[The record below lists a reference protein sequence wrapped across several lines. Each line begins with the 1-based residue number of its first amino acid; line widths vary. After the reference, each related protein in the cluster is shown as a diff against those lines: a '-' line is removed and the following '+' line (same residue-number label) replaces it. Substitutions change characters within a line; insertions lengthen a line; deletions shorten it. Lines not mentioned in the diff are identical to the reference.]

1 MLLEGITVVDL
12 YPSLASSYASRLFSD
27 LGATVIMLE
36 PASGGD
42 VRHMEPKFDAD
53 DESVYHSYLN
63 QNKQSI
69 VVDLADTETIMDIL
83 QTADILIEPLGQK
96 KLAEYGLAY
105 EQIKDTLPSLVYA
118 SQSPYGNS
126 GPNQDRV
133 SSEIVDYATGGFL
146 YYGGDPDRE
155 PLAVHGYQSSWH
167 GGMHVATAA
176 LFAHI
181 YSQRTG
187 IGQHVDVSNQEALL
201 SAHVWLISSWLEE
214 GEVFTRKGSDLIQ
227 CKDGYV
233 VWGRRE
239 LPIFLLI
246 ERPELMDEP
255 KFHTD
260 TGWRDAQPE
269 VRDMLEQWCLNKTK
283 DEICPLAQQL
293 RIKMTPV
300 NAPQDLLDSEQF
312 AARDWWKTITT
323 TAGHTIQIPT
333 PPWKLTGE
341 QLAPLQPAPA
351 LNQHKPLAAKQQAK
365 RTNAWPALSAEKP
378 LAGIRVLEMTQ
389 AWAGPLAGRHLAD
402 MGAEVITVTSP
413 IADNIRNWHFP
424 GGSDQIWPHF
434 YNRGGGFNQ
443 LNRNKFN
450 LALDVKPA
458 DGRQQIL
465 DLIKNVDIFLENNSP
480 RVMPNFQL
488 DYETLKAV
496 NPKLVMCSI
505 SGFGAN
511 GPHANYF
518 ATGKILEASGG
529 LVAQTGYN
537 ETDLYGTATFIA
549 DPMAGTL
556 APFLMSAAIIEMLD
570 SGKGRHIDMSLQ
582 ECVTTFVID
591 GIFRHQ
597 TTGNTLPPRGNRSLI
612 AAPQGVYQCAGRDSW
627 LALTIDDDNQ
637 WKLFADLIGQSDLAS
652 KYPTVQDRQAN
663 METIDAVIKQWTKT
677 LDHHQA
683 TVMLQEL
690 GIPSGPVLANWEI
703 AADPHLYYRDFW
715 MEGVHPEVGYQR
727 WEGAPWKFSATPA
740 TMERS
745 APLFNE
751 HVEEILSKYA
761 GRTIDEIAKLRDE
774 GITFDQPLNTVL
786 FPIEPKSYKKK

>member
-1 MLLEGITVVDL
+1 
-12 YPSLASSYASRLFSD
+12 
-27 LGATVIMLE
+27 
-36 PASGGD
+36 
-42 VRHMEPKFDAD
+42 
-53 DESVYHSYLN
+53 
-63 QNKQSI
+63 
-69 VVDLADTETIMDIL
+69 
-83 QTADILIEPLGQK
+83 
-96 KLAEYGLAY
+96 
-105 EQIKDTLPSLVYA
+105 
-118 SQSPYGNS
+118 
-126 GPNQDRV
+126 
-133 SSEIVDYATGGFL
+133 
-146 YYGGDPDRE
+146 
-155 PLAVHGYQSSWH
+155 
-167 GGMHVATAA
+167 
-176 LFAHI
+176 
-181 YSQRTG
+181 
-187 IGQHVDVSNQEALL
+187 
-201 SAHVWLISSWLEE
+201 
-214 GEVFTRKGSDLIQ
+214 
-227 CKDGYV
+227 
-233 VWGRRE
+233 
-239 LPIFLLI
+239 
-246 ERPELMDEP
+246 MDEP
-255 KFHTD
+255 KYQTD
-260 TGWRDAQPE
+260 KGWREAQDE
-269 VRDMLEQWCLNKTK
+269 VRQMMEDWSRDKTK
-283 DEICPLAQQL
+283 EEIVTKAQSLQVL
-293 RIKMTPV
+293 CCPV
-300 NAPQDLLDSEQF
+300 NTPEDLLVSEQF

-351 LNQHKPLAAKQQAK
+351 LNQHKPLTAKQQVK
-365 RTNAWPALSAEKP
+365 RTNAWPTLSAEKP
-378 LAGIRVLEMTQ
+378 LAGIRVLEITK

-402 MGAEVITVTSP
+402 MGADVFVIDPPAGQATRVH
-413 IADNIRNWHFP
+413 HFP
-424 GGSDQIWPHF
+424 GGPDQMWPHF

-443 LNRNKFN
+443 FNRNKRG
-450 LALDVKPA
+450 LALDIRHP

-465 DLIKNVDIFLENNSP
+465 DMVKNIDVLLENNTV

-597 TTGNTLPPRGNRSLI
+597 ITGNTLPPRVNRSLT

-637 WKLFADLIGQSDLAS
+637 WKLFADLIGQPDLAS
-652 KYPTVQDRQAN
+652 KYPTVQDRKTN
-663 METIDAVIKQWTKT
+663 METIDAVIQQWTKT

-683 TVMLQEL
+683 TGMLQEL

-715 MEGVHPEVGYQR
+715 MEGIHPEVGYQR

-745 APLFNE
+745 APMYGE
-751 HVEEILSKYA
+751 HNDELLQEFAK
-761 GRTIDEIAKLRDE
+761 RTTDEIEKLRAENVVLDE
-774 GITFDQPLNTVL
+774 PSNKLVFFDPSRDEN
-786 FPIEPKSYKKK
+786 

>member
-1 MLLEGITVVDL
+1 
-12 YPSLASSYASRLFSD
+12 
-27 LGATVIMLE
+27 
-36 PASGGD
+36 
-42 VRHMEPKFDAD
+42 
-53 DESVYHSYLN
+53 
-63 QNKQSI
+63 
-69 VVDLADTETIMDIL
+69 
-83 QTADILIEPLGQK
+83 
-96 KLAEYGLAY
+96 
-105 EQIKDTLPSLVYA
+105 
-118 SQSPYGNS
+118 
-126 GPNQDRV
+126 
-133 SSEIVDYATGGFL
+133 
-146 YYGGDPDRE
+146 
-155 PLAVHGYQSSWH
+155 
-167 GGMHVATAA
+167 
-176 LFAHI
+176 
-181 YSQRTG
+181 
-187 IGQHVDVSNQEALL
+187 
-201 SAHVWLISSWLEE
+201 
-214 GEVFTRKGSDLIQ
+214 
-227 CKDGYV
+227 
-233 VWGRRE
+233 
-239 LPIFLLI
+239 
-246 ERPELMDEP
+246 
-255 KFHTD
+255 
-260 TGWRDAQPE
+260 
-269 VRDMLEQWCLNKTK
+269 
-283 DEICPLAQQL
+283 
-293 RIKMTPV
+293 
-300 NAPQDLLDSEQF
+300 
-312 AARDWWKTITT
+312 
-323 TAGHTIQIPT
+323 PT

-351 LNQHKPLAAKQQAK
+351 LNQHEPLTAKQQVK
-365 RTNAWPALSAEKP
+365 RTHAWPTLSAEKP
-378 LAGIRVLEMTQ
+378 LAGIRVLEITK

-402 MGAEVITVTSP
+402 MGADVFVIDPPAGQATRVH
-413 IADNIRNWHFP
+413 HFP
-424 GGSDQIWPHF
+424 GGPDQMWPHF

-443 LNRNKFN
+443 FNRNKRG
-450 LALDVKPA
+450 LALDIRHP

-465 DLIKNVDIFLENNSP
+465 DMVKNIDVLLENNTV

-597 TTGNTLPPRGNRSLI
+597 TTGNTLPPRVNRSLT

-637 WKLFADLIGQSDLAS
+637 WKLFADLIGQPDLAS
-652 KYPTVQDRQAN
+652 KYPTVQDRKTN
-663 METIDAVIKQWTKT
+663 METIDAVIQQWTKT

-683 TVMLQEL
+683 TGMLQEL

-715 MEGVHPEVGYQR
+715 MEGIHPEVGYQR

-745 APLFNE
+745 APLFNQ
-751 HVEEILSKYA
+751 HVDEILSKYA
-761 GRTIDEIAKLRDE
+761 GRNPDEIAKLREE

-786 FPIEPKSYKKK
+786 FPIEPQSYKKK

>member
-12 YPSLASSYASRLFSD
+12 HPNLASSYASRLFSD

-36 PASGGD
+36 PASGSD

-69 VVDLADTETIMDIL
+69 VVDLADTETIIDIL

-187 IGQHVDVSNQEALL
+187 IGQHVDVSNQEVLL
-201 SAHVWLISSWLEE
+201 NSHVWLMSSWFEE
-214 GEVFTRKGSDLIQ
+214 GEIYKRIHSEVTP

-233 VWGRRE
+233 VWGTTRAE
-239 LPIFLLI
+239 VFIVVD
-246 ERPELMDEP
+246 RPELMDEP
-255 KFHTD
+255 KYQTD
-260 TGWRDAQPE
+260 KGWREAQDE
-269 VRDMLEQWCLNKTK
+269 VRQMMEDWSRDKTK
-283 DEICPLAQQL
+283 EEIVTKAQSLQVL
-293 RIKMTPV
+293 CCPV
-300 NAPQDLLDSEQF
+300 NTPEDLLASEQF

-351 LNQHKPLAAKQQAK
+351 LNQHEPLAAKQQAK
-365 RTNAWPALSAEKP
+365 RTNAWPTLSAEKP
-378 LAGIRVLEMTQ
+378 LAGIRVLEITK

-402 MGAEVITVTSP
+402 MGADVFVIDPPAGQATRVH
-413 IADNIRNWHFP
+413 HFP
-424 GGSDQIWPHF
+424 GGPDQMWPHF

-443 LNRNKFN
+443 FNRNKRG
-450 LALDVKPA
+450 LALDIRHP

-465 DLIKNVDIFLENNSP
+465 DMVKNIDVLLENNTV

-591 GIFRHQ
+591 GVFRHQ

-745 APLFNE
+745 APMYGE
-751 HVEEILSKYA
+751 HNDELLQEFA
-761 GRTIDEIAKLRDE
+761 GRTPDEIVKLRTENVVLDE
-774 GITFDQPLNTVL
+774 PSNKLVFFDPSRDEN
-786 FPIEPKSYKKK
+786 

>member
-1 MLLEGITVVDL
+1 MLLEDITVVDL
-12 YPSLASSYASRLFSD
+12 YPNLASSYASRLFSD

-36 PASGGD
+36 PASGSD

-69 VVDLADTETIMDIL
+69 VVDLADTETIIDIL

-283 DEICPLAQQL
+283 DEICTLAQQL

-351 LNQHKPLAAKQQAK
+351 LNQHEPLTAKQQVK
-365 RTNAWPALSAEKP
+365 RTNAWSTLSAEKP

-443 LNRNKFN
+443 LNRNKYN
-450 LALDVKPA
+450 LALNVKPPA
-458 DGRQQIL
+458 GRKQIL

-488 DYETLKAV
+488 DYETLKEV

-505 SGFGAN
+505 SGFGAT
-511 GPHANYF
+511 GPHAHYVAVGSN
-518 ATGKILEASGG
+518 IEASGG
-529 LVAQTGYN
+529 LVAQTGYDQDN
-537 ETDLYGTATFIA
+537 LTGTGTYIA
-549 DPMAGTL
+549 DPITGSL
-556 APFLMSAAIIEMLD
+556 SSLVMSAALLD
-570 SGKGRHIDMSLQ
+570 AVASGEGRLIDISLQ
-582 ECVTTFVID
+582 ESLTTFMID
-591 GIFRHQ
+591 NVLHYQ
-597 TTGNTLPPRGNRSLI
+597 TTGNTLPPRVNRSLT

-637 WKLFADLIGQSDLAS
+637 WKLFADLIGQPDLAS
-652 KYPTVQDRQAN
+652 KYPTVQDRKTN
-663 METIDAVIKQWTKT
+663 METIDAVIQQWTKT

-683 TVMLQEL
+683 TGMLQEL

-715 MEGVHPEVGYQR
+715 MEGIHPEVGYQR

-745 APLFNE
+745 APMYGE
-751 HVEEILSKYA
+751 HNDELLQEFAK
-761 GRTIDEIAKLRDE
+761 RTTDEIEKLRAENVVLDE
-774 GITFDQPLNTVL
+774 PSNKLVFFDPSRDEN
-786 FPIEPKSYKKK
+786 

>member
-1 MLLEGITVVDL
+1 MLLEDITVVDL

-36 PASGGD
+36 PASGSD

-69 VVDLADTETIMDIL
+69 VVDLADTETIIDIL

-187 IGQHVDVSNQEALL
+187 IGQHVDVSNQEVLL
-201 SAHVWLISSWLEE
+201 NSHVWLMSSWFEE
-214 GEVFTRKGSDLIQ
+214 GEIYKRIHSEVTP

-233 VWGRRE
+233 VWGTTRAE
-239 LPIFLLI
+239 VFIVVD
-246 ERPELMDEP
+246 RPELMDEP
-255 KFHTD
+255 KYQTD
-260 TGWRDAQPE
+260 KGWREAQDE
-269 VRDMLEQWCLNKTK
+269 VRQMMEDWSRDKTK
-283 DEICPLAQQL
+283 EEIVTKAQSLQVL
-293 RIKMTPV
+293 CCPV
-300 NAPQDLLDSEQF
+300 NTPEDLLVSEQF

-351 LNQHKPLAAKQQAK
+351 LNQHEPLTAKQQVK
-365 RTNAWPALSAEKP
+365 RTNAWSTLSAEKP

-443 LNRNKFN
+443 LNRNKYN
-450 LALDVKPA
+450 LALNVKPPA
-458 DGRQQIL
+458 GRKQIL

-505 SGFGAN
+505 SGFGAT
-511 GPHANYF
+511 GPHAHYVAVGSN
-518 ATGKILEASGG
+518 IEASGG
-529 LVAQTGYN
+529 LVAQTGYDQDN
-537 ETDLYGTATFIA
+537 LTGTGTYIA
-549 DPMAGTL
+549 DPITGSL
-556 APFLMSAAIIEMLD
+556 SSLVMSAALLD
-570 SGKGRHIDMSLQ
+570 AVASGEGRLIDISLQ
-582 ECVTTFVID
+582 ESLTTFMID
-591 GIFRHQ
+591 NVLHYQ
-597 TTGNTLPPRGNRSLI
+597 TTGNTLPPRVNRSLT

-715 MEGVHPEVGYQR
+715 MEGIHPEVGYQR

-751 HVEEILSKYA
+751 HVDEILSKYA
-761 GRTIDEIAKLRDE
+761 GRTPDEIAQLREE
-774 GITFDQPLNTVL
+774 GITFDKPLNTVL

>member
-1 MLLEGITVVDL
+1 MLLEDITVVDL
-12 YPSLASSYASRLFSD
+12 YPNLASSYASRLFSD

-36 PASGGD
+36 PASGSD

-69 VVDLADTETIMDIL
+69 VVDLADTETIIDIL

-187 IGQHVDVSNQEALL
+187 IGQHVDVSNQEVLL
-201 SAHVWLISSWLEE
+201 NSHVWLMSSWFEE
-214 GEVFTRKGSDLIQ
+214 GEIYKRIHSEVTP

-233 VWGRRE
+233 VWGTTRAE
-239 LPIFLLI
+239 VFIVVD
-246 ERPELMDEP
+246 RPELMDEP
-255 KFHTD
+255 KYQTD
-260 TGWRDAQPE
+260 KGWREAQDE
-269 VRDMLEQWCLNKTK
+269 VRQMMEDWSRDKTK
-283 DEICPLAQQL
+283 EEIVTKAQSLQVL
-293 RIKMTPV
+293 CCPV
-300 NAPQDLLDSEQF
+300 NTPEDLLVSEQF

-351 LNQHKPLAAKQQAK
+351 LNQHESVTAKQQAK
-365 RTNAWPALSAEKP
+365 RTNAWPTLSAEKP

-450 LALDVKPA
+450 LALDAKPSA
-458 DGRQQIL
+458 GRQQVL
-465 DLIKNVDIFLENNSP
+465 DLIQNVDIFLENNSP

-505 SGFGAN
+505 SGFGAT
-511 GPHANYF
+511 GPHAHYVAVGSN
-518 ATGKILEASGG
+518 IEASGG
-529 LVAQTGYN
+529 LVAQTGYDQDN
-537 ETDLYGTATFIA
+537 LTGTGTYIA
-549 DPMAGTL
+549 DPITGSMSS
-556 APFLMSAAIIEMLD
+556 FVMSAVLIDAVQ
-570 SGKGRHIDMSLQ
+570 SGEGRFIDISLQ
-582 ECVTTFVID
+582 ESLTTFMID
-591 GIFRHQ
+591 NILHYQ
-597 TTGNTLPPRGNRSLI
+597 INNSASSPRRNKSLI

-627 LALTIDDDNQ
+627 LALTIADDKQ
-637 WKLFADLIGQSDLAS
+637 WKLFTDLIGQPDFAS
-652 KYPTVQDRQAN
+652 KYPTFEDRQAN
-663 METIDAVIKQWTKT
+663 TETIDAAIKQWTKT

-683 TVMLQEL
+683 TGMLQQL

-715 MEGVHPEVGYQR
+715 MEGIHPEVGYQR

-751 HVEEILSKYA
+751 HVDEILSKYA
-761 GRTIDEIAKLRDE
+761 GRTPDEIAQLREE
-774 GITFDQPLNTVL
+774 GITFDKPLNTVL